1 MTDMKLIILTLCLII
16 TLVIVAC
23 FTKSDKHER
32 FSVDLGRINGFPK
45 LDSEAYSTYAG
56 TLWNWSPS
64 NANQQ
69 TIKMLTIPTTTWQEA
84 WSVGI
89 KQISMDAINSWVK
102 FTARINTFLMWSDT
116 DYQGQLLMLP
126 FDPKVVSVFS
136 ATNPLWISM
145 FQTIWMSMTPG
156 KAWSCVVPNNYDI
169 IARFEN
175 GEPVTL
181 NSNRYYNNLPYPSR
195 LIELRVVPMLSNT

>member
-1 MTDMKLIILTLCLII
+1 MAILVVLIGWFIPSCET
-16 TLVIVAC
+16 
-23 FTKSDKHER
+23 
-32 FSVDLGRINGFPK
+32 FSVDLGRINGFPR
-45 LDSEAYSTYAG
+45 LDNQAYSTYAG
-56 TLWNWSPS
+56 TLWNWNPT

-69 TIKMLTIPTTTWQEA
+69 TIKMLTVPTTTWQEA
-84 WSVGI
+84 WSAGI

-102 FTARINTFLMWSDT
+102 FTTGINTFLMWSDT

-145 FQTIWMSMTPG
+145 FQTVWGSMTSG
-156 KAWSCVVPNNYDI
+156 KSWSCVVPDGYSI
-169 IARFEN
+169 ILRFET

-181 NSNRYYNNLPYPSR
+181 NNNRYYNNLPYPSR
-195 LIELRVVPMLSNT
+195 LLEVRVVPVVPN